1 MDSFVRMLAL
11 LGVATQAY
19 ALTRLPAPKLPGA
32 SAAFRQKPGTVSMT
46 IITAVVALLLQAIVL
61 LAAGDDPW
69 VRLIFWAAAML
80 VTAVSASLAFTGVRY
95 GEEGF
100 VARDAL
106 GRRHFVRWEDVLAA
120 EKTQTMGGRP
130 AFRLAATLVYAP
142 GVTLSLIRT
151 LEGYELPFLELMH
164 CKRPDLPAGRPDG
177 AAKPD
182 ALLAPAVTVL
192 LAVLLLAFVA
202 GGLQT
207 IF

>member
-1 MDSFVRMLAL
+1 MDNFVKLLAL
-11 LGVATQAY
+11 PGIAAQLY
-19 ALTRLPAPKLPGA
+19 ALTRLPVPKLPGA
-32 SAAFRQKPGTVSMT
+32 SAAFRQKPGVVGMAVV
-46 IITAVVALLLQAIVL
+46 TAVVALLLQAIVL
-61 LAAGDDPW
+61 LAPGDPW

-80 VTAVSASLAFTGVRY
+80 FTAVSASLAFTGVRY

-100 VARDAL
+100 AARDAL
-106 GRRHFVRWEDVLAA
+106 GRRRVVRWEDVLAA

-130 AFRLAATLVYAP
+130 AFRLDATLVYAP

-151 LEGYELPFLELMH
+151 MEGREQEFLDLLH
-164 CKRPDLPAGRPDG
+164 RKRPDLPAGRPDG

-192 LAVLLLAFVA
+192 LAVLLLVFVA

>member
-1 MDSFVRMLAL
+1 MDNFVKLLAL
-11 LGVATQAY
+11 LGVAAQAY
-19 ALTRLPAPKLPGA
+19 VLARLPVPTLPGA
-32 SAAFRQKPGTVSMT
+32 TAAFRQKPGTVSMAVV
-46 IITAVVALLLQAIVL
+46 TAVVALLIQAIVL

-80 VTAVSASLAFTGVRY
+80 FTAVSASLSFTGVRY
-95 GEEGF
+95 GEAGF

-120 EKTQTMGGRP
+120 EKAQTMGGRP

-151 LEGYELPFLELMH
+151 LEGCEQEFLDLLHRKRPELP
-164 CKRPDLPAGRPDG
+164 AARPDG

-182 ALLAPAVTVL
+182 ALLAPAVTVML
-192 LAVLLLAFVA
+192 VVLLLAFVA

>member
-1 MDSFVRMLAL
+1 MDNFVKLLAL
-11 LGVATQAY
+11 LGVAAQAY
-19 ALTRLPAPKLPGA
+19 VLARLPVPKLPGA
-32 SAAFRQKPGTVSMT
+32 SAAFRQKPGTVSMAVV
-46 IITAVVALLLQAIVL
+46 TAVVALLIQAIVL
-61 LAAGDDPW
+61 LAPGDPW

-80 VTAVSASLAFTGVRY
+80 FTAVSASLSFTAVRY

-106 GRRHFVRWEDVLAA
+106 GRRRVVRWEDVLAA

-130 AFRLAATLVYAP
+130 AFRLDATLVYAP

-151 LEGYELPFLELMH
+151 MEGCEQEFLDLLH
-164 CKRPDLPAGRPDG
+164 RKRPDLPAGRPDG

-182 ALLAPAVTVL
+182 ALLAPAVTVM